1 MANNYRIKSLIVNSL
16 QHQRQ
21 EYGDQNA
28 GFTMAEMIVVLFMIG
43 ILSVIAAP
51 GWSAFIK
58 RQRLNQ
64 ANGAVVSV
72 IQETRLQAK
81 STKGIYSISF
91 RVNSTTNI
99 PEYIIYPGTPPNP
112 ITNTTTPSSNTD
124 PNSGW
129 IALGDTMT
137 LKSREVFL
145 YTNLNPLT
153 EYNTTTIKTTNKQIV
168 QANPETGTITFDSQG
183 VLAKKSSGAVSDTP
197 LAIMVAAP
205 VSTNDDKASSVDR
218 CVIIQTLIGGI
229 RIAKDERCRTIPTNE

>member
-51 GWSAFIK
+51 GWSAFIN

-64 ANGAVVSV
+64 ANGAVASV

-81 STKGIYSISF
+81 STKGTYSISF
-91 RVNSTTNI
+91 RVNNNI
-99 PEYIIYPGTPPNP
+99 PEYIIYPGIPTTTP
-112 ITNTTTPSSNTD
+112 ITNP
-124 PNSGW
+124 PANSVW

-137 LKSREVFL
+137 LRSREVFL

-153 EYNTTTIKTTNKQIV
+153 EYNTTTADRQIV
-168 QANPETGTITFDSQG
+168 QTNRGEGTITFDSQG
-183 VLAKKSSGAVSDTP
+183 VLANNIDGTVSDTP

-205 VSTNDDKASSVDR
+205 VLTNDTASSVDR

-229 RIAKDERCRTIPTNE
+229 RIARDERCRTIPTNE

>member
-51 GWSAFIK
+51 GWSAFIN

-64 ANGAVVSV
+64 ANGAVASV

-81 STKGIYSISF
+81 STKGTYSISF
-91 RVNSTTNI
+91 RVNNNI
-99 PEYIIYPGTPPNP
+99 PEYIIYPGIPTTTP
-112 ITNTTTPSSNTD
+112 ITNP
-124 PNSGW
+124 PANSGW

-137 LKSREVFL
+137 LRSREVFL

-153 EYNTTTIKTTNKQIV
+153 EYNTTTTDRQIV
-168 QANPETGTITFDSQG
+168 QTTPGEGTITFDSQG
-183 VLAKKSSGAVSDTP
+183 VLANNSGGAVSDTP

-205 VSTNDDKASSVDR
+205 VSTTDNTASSLDR

>member
-51 GWSAFIK
+51 GWSAFIN

-64 ANGAVVSV
+64 ANGAVASV

-81 STKGIYSISF
+81 STKGTYSISF
-91 RVNSTTNI
+91 RVNNNI
-99 PEYIIYPGTPPNP
+99 PEYIIYPGIPTTTP
-112 ITNTTTPSSNTD
+112 ITNPPADSV
-124 PNSGW
+124 W

-153 EYNTTTIKTTNKQIV
+153 EYNTTTTDRQIV
-168 QANPETGTITFDSQG
+168 QTNRGEGTITFDSQG
-183 VLAKKSSGAVSDTP
+183 VLANNIDGTVSDTP

-205 VSTNDDKASSVDR
+205 VSTNDNKASSVDR

>member
-51 GWSAFIK
+51 GWSAFIN

-64 ANGAVVSV
+64 ANGAVASV

-81 STKGIYSISF
+81 STKGTYSISF
-91 RVNSTTNI
+91 RVNNNI
-99 PEYIIYPGTPPNP
+99 PEYIIYPGIPTTTP
-112 ITNTTTPSSNTD
+112 ITNPPADSV
-124 PNSGW
+124 W

-137 LKSREVFL
+137 LRSREVFL

-153 EYNTTTIKTTNKQIV
+153 EYNTTTTDRQIV
-168 QANPETGTITFDSQG
+168 QTTPGEGTITFDSQG
-183 VLAKKSSGAVSDTP
+183 VLANNSGGAVSDTP

>member
-51 GWSAFIK
+51 GWSAFIN

-64 ANGAVVSV
+64 ANGAVASV

-81 STKGIYSISF
+81 STKGTYSIRF
-91 RVNSTTNI
+91 RVEDNI
-99 PEYIIYPGTPPNP
+99 PEYIIYPGTNLPA
-112 ITNTTTPSSNTD
+112 D
-124 PNSGW
+124 PVW

-137 LKSREVFL
+137 LRSREVFL
-145 YTNLNPLT
+145 YTNLNSPT
-153 EYNTTTIKTTNKQIV
+153 AYNTTTTDKQIV
-168 QANPETGTITFDSQG
+168 QTTLGTGTITFDSQG

-205 VSTNDDKASSVDR
+205 VSTNDTASSVDR

>member
-51 GWSAFIK
+51 GWSAFIN

-64 ANGAVVSV
+64 ANGAVASV

-81 STKGIYSISF
+81 STKGTYSISF
-91 RVNSTTNI
+91 RVNNNI
-99 PEYIIYPGTPPNP
+99 PEYIIYPGIPTTTP
-112 ITNTTTPSSNTD
+112 ITNP
-124 PNSGW
+124 PANSGW

-153 EYNTTTIKTTNKQIV
+153 EYNTTTADRQIV
-168 QANPETGTITFDSQG
+168 QTNRGEGTITFDSQG
-183 VLAKKSSGAVSDTP
+183 VLANNIDGTVSDTP

>member
-51 GWSAFIK
+51 GWSAFIN

-64 ANGAVVSV
+64 ANGAVASV

-81 STKGIYSISF
+81 STKGTYSISF
-91 RVNSTTNI
+91 RVNNNI
-99 PEYIIYPGTPPNP
+99 PEYIIYPGIPTTTP
-112 ITNTTTPSSNTD
+112 ITNP
-124 PNSGW
+124 PANSGW

-137 LKSREVFL
+137 LRSREVFL
-145 YTNLNPLT
+145 YTNLNSPT
-153 EYNTTTIKTTNKQIV
+153 AYNTTTTDKQIV
-168 QANPETGTITFDSQG
+168 QTNRGEGTITFDSQG
-183 VLAKKSSGAVSDTP
+183 VLANNSGGAVSDTP

-205 VSTNDDKASSVDR
+205 VSTTDNTASSVDR

>member
-51 GWSAFIK
+51 GWSAFIN

-64 ANGAVVSV
+64 ANGAVASV

-81 STKGIYSISF
+81 STKGTYSISF
-91 RVNSTTNI
+91 RVEDNI
-99 PEYIIYPGTPPNP
+99 PEYIIYPGTNLPA
-112 ITNTTTPSSNTD
+112 D
-124 PNSGW
+124 PVW

-137 LKSREVFL
+137 LRSREVFL

-153 EYNTTTIKTTNKQIV
+153 EYNTTTADRQIV
-168 QANPETGTITFDSQG
+168 QTTLGTGTITFDSQG

-205 VSTNDDKASSVDR
+205 VSTNDTASSVDR

>member
-51 GWSAFIK
+51 GWSAFIN

-64 ANGAVVSV
+64 ANGAVASV

-81 STKGIYSISF
+81 STKGTYSISF
-91 RVNSTTNI
+91 RVNNNI
-99 PEYIIYPGTPPNP
+99 PEYIIYPGIPTTTP
-112 ITNTTTPSSNTD
+112 ITNP
-124 PNSGW
+124 PANSGW

-153 EYNTTTIKTTNKQIV
+153 EYNTTTTDRQIV
-168 QANPETGTITFDSQG
+168 QTNRGEGTITFDSQG
-183 VLAKKSSGAVSDTP
+183 VLANNIDGTVSDTP

-205 VSTNDDKASSVDR
+205 VSTNDNKASSVDR

>member
-51 GWSAFIK
+51 GWSAFIN

-64 ANGAVVSV
+64 ANGAVASV

-81 STKGIYSISF
+81 STKGTYSISF
-91 RVNSTTNI
+91 RVNNNI
-99 PEYIIYPGTPPNP
+99 PEYIIYPGIPTTTP
-112 ITNTTTPSSNTD
+112 ITNP
-124 PNSGW
+124 PANSGW

-153 EYNTTTIKTTNKQIV
+153 EYNTTTADRQIV
-168 QANPETGTITFDSQG
+168 QTNRGEGTITFDSQG
-183 VLAKKSSGAVSDTP
+183 VLANNIDGTVSDTP

-205 VSTNDDKASSVDR
+205 VSTTDNKASSLDR

>member
-51 GWSAFIK
+51 GWSAFIN

-64 ANGAVVSV
+64 ANGAVASV

-81 STKGIYSISF
+81 STKGTYSISF
-91 RVNSTTNI
+91 RVNNNI
-99 PEYIIYPGTPPNP
+99 PEYIIYPGIPTTTP
-112 ITNTTTPSSNTD
+112 ITNP
-124 PNSGW
+124 PANSGW

-153 EYNTTTIKTTNKQIV
+153 EYNTTTTDRQIV
-168 QANPETGTITFDSQG
+168 QTTPGEGTITFDSQG
-183 VLAKKSSGAVSDTP
+183 VLANNIDGTVSDTP

-205 VSTNDDKASSVDR
+205 VDNKASSLDR

>member
-51 GWSAFIK
+51 GWSAFIN

-64 ANGAVVSV
+64 ANGAVASV

-81 STKGIYSISF
+81 STKGTYSISF
-91 RVNSTTNI
+91 RVNNNI
-99 PEYIIYPGTPPNP
+99 PEYIIYPGIPTTTP
-112 ITNTTTPSSNTD
+112 ITNP
-124 PNSGW
+124 PANSGW

-153 EYNTTTIKTTNKQIV
+153 EYNTTTTDRQIV
-168 QANPETGTITFDSQG
+168 QTTPGEGTITFDSQG
-183 VLAKKSSGAVSDTP
+183 VLANNSGGAVSDTP

-205 VSTNDDKASSVDR
+205 VSTTDNTASSLDR

>member
-51 GWSAFIK
+51 GWSAFIN

-64 ANGAVVSV
+64 ANGAVASV

-81 STKGIYSISF
+81 STKGTYSISF
-91 RVNSTTNI
+91 RVNNNI
-99 PEYIIYPGTPPNP
+99 PEYIIYPGIPTTTP
-112 ITNTTTPSSNTD
+112 ITNP
-124 PNSGW
+124 PANSVW

-153 EYNTTTIKTTNKQIV
+153 EYNTTTADRQIV
-168 QANPETGTITFDSQG
+168 QTNRGEGTITFDSQG
-183 VLAKKSSGAVSDTP
+183 VLANNSGGAVSDTP

-205 VSTNDDKASSVDR
+205 VSTTDNTASSVDR

>member
-28 GFTMAEMIVVLFMIG
+28 GFTMAEMIVVLLMIG

-51 GWSAFIK
+51 GWSAFIN

-64 ANGAVVSV
+64 ANGAVASV

-81 STKGIYSISF
+81 STKGTYSISF
-91 RVNSTTNI
+91 RVEDNI
-99 PEYIIYPGTPPNP
+99 PEYIIYPGTNLPA
-112 ITNTTTPSSNTD
+112 D
-124 PNSGW
+124 PVW

-137 LKSREVFL
+137 LRSREVFL

-153 EYNTTTIKTTNKQIV
+153 EYNTTTADRQIV
-168 QANPETGTITFDSQG
+168 QTTLGTGTITFDSQG

-205 VSTNDDKASSVDR
+205 VSTNDTASSVDR

>member
-28 GFTMAEMIVVLFMIG
+28 GFTMAEMIVVLLMIG

-51 GWSAFIK
+51 GWSAFIN

-64 ANGAVVSV
+64 ANGAVASV

-81 STKGIYSISF
+81 STKGTYSISF
-91 RVNSTTNI
+91 RVKNKINEYI
-99 PEYIIYPGTPPNP
+99 PEYIIYPGTNLPA
-112 ITNTTTPSSNTD
+112 D
-124 PNSGW
+124 PVW

-137 LKSREVFL
+137 LRSREVFL

-153 EYNTTTIKTTNKQIV
+153 EYNTTTADRQIV
-168 QANPETGTITFDSQG
+168 QTTLGTGTITFDSQG

-197 LAIMVAAP
+197 LAIIVAAP
-205 VSTNDDKASSVDR
+205 VSTNDTASSVDR

>member
-51 GWSAFIK
+51 GWSAFIN

-64 ANGAVVSV
+64 ANGAVASV

-81 STKGIYSISF
+81 STKGTYSISF
-91 RVNSTTNI
+91 RVNNNI
-99 PEYIIYPGTPPNP
+99 PEYIIYPGIPTTTP
-112 ITNTTTPSSNTD
+112 ITNPPADSV
-124 PNSGW
+124 W

-153 EYNTTTIKTTNKQIV
+153 EYNTTTTDRQIV
-168 QANPETGTITFDSQG
+168 QTTPGEGTITFDSQG
-183 VLAKKSSGAVSDTP
+183 VLANNSGGAVSDTP

-205 VSTNDDKASSVDR
+205 VSTTDNTASSVDR

>member
-28 GFTMAEMIVVLFMIG
+28 GFTMAEMIVVLLMIG

-51 GWSAFIK
+51 GWSAFIN

-64 ANGAVVSV
+64 ANGAVASV

-81 STKGIYSISF
+81 STKGTDSIRF
-91 RVNSTTNI
+91 RVEDNI
-99 PEYIIYPGTPPNP
+99 PEYIIYPGTNLPA
-112 ITNTTTPSSNTD
+112 D
-124 PNSGW
+124 PVW

-137 LKSREVFL
+137 LRSREVFL

-153 EYNTTTIKTTNKQIV
+153 EYNTTTADRQIV
-168 QANPETGTITFDSQG
+168 QTTLGTGTITFDSQG

-205 VSTNDDKASSVDR
+205 VSTTDNKASSLDR

>member
-51 GWSAFIK
+51 GWSAFIN

-64 ANGAVVSV
+64 ANGAVASV

-81 STKGIYSISF
+81 STKGTYSISF
-91 RVNSTTNI
+91 RVNNTTNI
-99 PEYIIYPGTPPNP
+99 PEYIIYPGIPTTTP
-112 ITNTTTPSSNTD
+112 ITNPPADSV
-124 PNSGW
+124 W

-137 LKSREVFL
+137 LRSREVFL
-145 YTNLNPLT
+145 YTNLKSLT

-205 VSTNDDKASSVDR
+205 VSTTDNTASSVDR

>member
-28 GFTMAEMIVVLFMIG
+28 GFTMAEMIVVLLMIG

-51 GWSAFIK
+51 GWSAFIN

-64 ANGAVVSV
+64 ANGAVASV

-81 STKGIYSISF
+81 STKGTYSISF
-91 RVNSTTNI
+91 RVEDNI
-99 PEYIIYPGTPPNP
+99 PEYIIYPGTNLPA
-112 ITNTTTPSSNTD
+112 D
-124 PNSGW
+124 PVW

-153 EYNTTTIKTTNKQIV
+153 EYNTTTADRQIV
-168 QANPETGTITFDSQG
+168 QTTLGTGTITFDSQG

-205 VSTNDDKASSVDR
+205 VSTNDTASSVDR

>member
-28 GFTMAEMIVVLFMIG
+28 GFTMAEMIVVLLMIG

-51 GWSAFIK
+51 GWSAFIN

-99 PEYIIYPGTPPNP
+99 PEYIIYPGTNLPA
-112 ITNTTTPSSNTD
+112 D
-124 PNSGW
+124 PVW

-137 LKSREVFL
+137 LRSREVFL
-145 YTNLNPLT
+145 YTNLNSPT
-153 EYNTTTIKTTNKQIV
+153 AYNTTTTDKQIV
-168 QANPETGTITFDSQG
+168 QTTLGTGTITFDSQG

-205 VSTNDDKASSVDR
+205 VLTNDTASSVDR

>member
-51 GWSAFIK
+51 GWSAFIN

-64 ANGAVVSV
+64 ANGAVASV

-81 STKGIYSISF
+81 STKGTYSISF
-91 RVNSTTNI
+91 RVNNNI
-99 PEYIIYPGTPPNP
+99 PEYIIYPGIPTTTP
-112 ITNTTTPSSNTD
+112 ITNPPADSV
-124 PNSGW
+124 W

-137 LKSREVFL
+137 LRSREVFL

-153 EYNTTTIKTTNKQIV
+153 EYNTTTTDRQIV
-168 QANPETGTITFDSQG
+168 QTNRGEGTITFDSQG
-183 VLAKKSSGAVSDTP
+183 VLANNIDGTVSDTP

-205 VSTNDDKASSVDR
+205 VSTNDNKASSVDR

>member
-51 GWSAFIK
+51 GWSAFIN

-64 ANGAVVSV
+64 ANGAVASV

-81 STKGIYSISF
+81 STKGTYSISF
-91 RVNSTTNI
+91 RVNNNI
-99 PEYIIYPGTPPNP
+99 PEYIIYPGIPTTTP
-112 ITNTTTPSSNTD
+112 ITNP
-124 PNSGW
+124 PANSGW

-137 LKSREVFL
+137 LRSREVFL

-153 EYNTTTIKTTNKQIV
+153 EYNTTTADRQIV
-168 QANPETGTITFDSQG
+168 QTNRGEGTITFDSQG
-183 VLAKKSSGAVSDTP
+183 VLANNIDGTVSDTP

-205 VSTNDDKASSVDR
+205 VSTTDNKASSLDR

>member
-51 GWSAFIK
+51 GWSAFIN

-64 ANGAVVSV
+64 ANGAVASV

-81 STKGIYSISF
+81 STKGTYSISF
-91 RVNSTTNI
+91 RVNNNI
-99 PEYIIYPGTPPNP
+99 PEYIIYPGIPTTTP
-112 ITNTTTPSSNTD
+112 ITNPPADSV
-124 PNSGW
+124 W

-137 LKSREVFL
+137 LRSREVFL

-153 EYNTTTIKTTNKQIV
+153 EYNTTTADRQIV
-168 QANPETGTITFDSQG
+168 QTNRGEGTITFDSQG
-183 VLAKKSSGAVSDTP
+183 VLANNIDGTVSDTP

-205 VSTNDDKASSVDR
+205 VDNKASSLDR

>member
-51 GWSAFIK
+51 GWSAFIN

-64 ANGAVVSV
+64 ANGAVASV

-81 STKGIYSISF
+81 STKGTYSISF
-91 RVNSTTNI
+91 RVNNNI
-99 PEYIIYPGTPPNP
+99 PEYIIYPGIPTTTP
-112 ITNTTTPSSNTD
+112 ITNP
-124 PNSGW
+124 PANSGW

-153 EYNTTTIKTTNKQIV
+153 EYNTTTTDRQIV
-168 QANPETGTITFDSQG
+168 QTNRGEGTITFDSQG
-183 VLAKKSSGAVSDTP
+183 VLANNSGGAVSDTP

-205 VSTNDDKASSVDR
+205 VSTTDNTASSVDR

>member
-51 GWSAFIK
+51 GWSAFIN

-64 ANGAVVSV
+64 ANGAVASV

-81 STKGIYSISF
+81 STKGTYSISF
-91 RVNSTTNI
+91 RVNNNI
-99 PEYIIYPGTPPNP
+99 PEYIIYPGIPTTTP
-112 ITNTTTPSSNTD
+112 ITNPPADSV
-124 PNSGW
+124 W

-137 LKSREVFL
+137 LRSREVFL

-153 EYNTTTIKTTNKQIV
+153 EYNTTTTDRQIV
-168 QANPETGTITFDSQG
+168 QTTPGEGTITFDSQG
-183 VLAKKSSGAVSDTP
+183 VLANNSGGAVSDTP

-205 VSTNDDKASSVDR
+205 VSTTDNKASSLDR

>member
-51 GWSAFIK
+51 GWSAFIN

-64 ANGAVVSV
+64 ANGAVASV

-81 STKGIYSISF
+81 STKGTYSISF
-91 RVNSTTNI
+91 RVNNNI
-99 PEYIIYPGTPPNP
+99 PEYIIYPGIPTTTP
-112 ITNTTTPSSNTD
+112 ITNP
-124 PNSGW
+124 PANSGW

-145 YTNLNPLT
+145 YTNLKSLT

-229 RIAKDERCRTIPTNE
+229 RIAKDERCWTIPTNE

>member
-51 GWSAFIK
+51 GWSAFIN

-81 STKGIYSISF
+81 STKGTYSISF
-91 RVNSTTNI
+91 RVNNNI
-99 PEYIIYPGTPPNP
+99 PEYIIYPGIPTTTP
-112 ITNTTTPSSNTD
+112 ITNP
-124 PNSGW
+124 PANSGW

-137 LKSREVFL
+137 LRSREVFL

>member
-51 GWSAFIK
+51 GWSAFIN

-64 ANGAVVSV
+64 ANGAVASV

-81 STKGIYSISF
+81 STKGTYSISF
-91 RVNSTTNI
+91 RVNNNI
-99 PEYIIYPGTPPNP
+99 PEYIIYPGIPTTTP
-112 ITNTTTPSSNTD
+112 ITNP
-124 PNSGW
+124 PANSGW

-137 LKSREVFL
+137 LRSREVFL

-153 EYNTTTIKTTNKQIV
+153 EYNTTTADRQIV
-168 QANPETGTITFDSQG
+168 QTNRGEGTITFDSQG
-183 VLAKKSSGAVSDTP
+183 VLANNIDGTVSDTP

-205 VSTNDDKASSVDR
+205 VDNKASSVDR

>member
-28 GFTMAEMIVVLFMIG
+28 GFTMAEMIVVLLMIG

-51 GWSAFIK
+51 GWSAFIN

-64 ANGAVVSV
+64 ANGAVASV

-81 STKGIYSISF
+81 STKGTYSISF
-91 RVNSTTNI
+91 RVEDNI
-99 PEYIIYPGTPPNP
+99 PEYIIYPGTNLPA
-112 ITNTTTPSSNTD
+112 D
-124 PNSGW
+124 PVW

-137 LKSREVFL
+137 LRSREVFL

-153 EYNTTTIKTTNKQIV
+153 EYNTTTTDRQIV
-168 QANPETGTITFDSQG
+168 QTTPGEGTITFDSQG
-183 VLAKKSSGAVSDTP
+183 VLANNSGGAVSDTP

-205 VSTNDDKASSVDR
+205 VSTTDNTASSVDR

>member
-51 GWSAFIK
+51 GWSAFIN

-64 ANGAVVSV
+64 ANGAVASV

-81 STKGIYSISF
+81 STKGTYSISF
-91 RVNSTTNI
+91 RVNNNI
-99 PEYIIYPGTPPNP
+99 PEYIIYPGIPTTTP
-112 ITNTTTPSSNTD
+112 ITNPPADSV
-124 PNSGW
+124 W

-137 LKSREVFL
+137 LRSREVFL

-153 EYNTTTIKTTNKQIV
+153 EYNTTTADRQIV
-168 QANPETGTITFDSQG
+168 QTNRGEGTITFDSQG
-183 VLAKKSSGAVSDTP
+183 VLANNSGGAVSDTP

-218 CVIIQTLIGGI
+218 CVIIQTLMGGI

>member
-51 GWSAFIK
+51 GWSAFIN

-64 ANGAVVSV
+64 ANGAVASV

-81 STKGIYSISF
+81 STKGTYSISF
-91 RVNSTTNI
+91 RVNNNI
-99 PEYIIYPGTPPNP
+99 PEYIIYPGIPTTTP
-112 ITNTTTPSSNTD
+112 ITNPPADSV
-124 PNSGW
+124 W

-137 LKSREVFL
+137 LRSREVFL

-153 EYNTTTIKTTNKQIV
+153 EYNTTTTDRQIV
-168 QANPETGTITFDSQG
+168 QTNRGEGTITFDSQG
-183 VLAKKSSGAVSDTP
+183 VLANNSGGAVSDTP

-205 VSTNDDKASSVDR
+205 VSTTDNKASSLDR

>member
-51 GWSAFIK
+51 GWSAFIN

-64 ANGAVVSV
+64 ANGAVASV

-81 STKGIYSISF
+81 STQGTYSISF
-91 RVNSTTNI
+91 RVNNNI
-99 PEYIIYPGTPPNP
+99 PEYIIYPGIPTTTP
-112 ITNTTTPSSNTD
+112 ITNP
-124 PNSGW
+124 PANSGW

-153 EYNTTTIKTTNKQIV
+153 EYNTTTTDRQIV
-168 QANPETGTITFDSQG
+168 QTTPGEGTITFDSQG
-183 VLAKKSSGAVSDTP
+183 VLANNIDGTVSDTP

-205 VSTNDDKASSVDR
+205 VSTTDNKASSLDR

>member
-51 GWSAFIK
+51 GWSAFIN

-64 ANGAVVSV
+64 ANGAVASV

-81 STKGIYSISF
+81 STKGTYSISF
-91 RVNSTTNI
+91 RVNNNI
-99 PEYIIYPGTPPNP
+99 PEYIIYPGIPTTTP
-112 ITNTTTPSSNTD
+112 ITNP
-124 PNSGW
+124 PANSGW

-153 EYNTTTIKTTNKQIV
+153 EYNTTTADRQIV
-168 QANPETGTITFDSQG
+168 QTNRGEGTITFDSQG
-183 VLAKKSSGAVSDTP
+183 VLANNSGGAVSDTP

-205 VSTNDDKASSVDR
+205 VSTTDNKASSLDR

>member
-28 GFTMAEMIVVLFMIG
+28 GFTMAEMIIVLFMIG

-51 GWSAFIK
+51 GWSAFIN

-64 ANGAVVSV
+64 ANGAVASV

-81 STKGIYSISF
+81 STKGTYSISF
-91 RVNSTTNI
+91 RVNNNI
-99 PEYIIYPGTPPNP
+99 PEYIIYPGIPTTTP
-112 ITNTTTPSSNTD
+112 ITNPPADSV
-124 PNSGW
+124 W

-137 LKSREVFL
+137 LRSREVFL

-153 EYNTTTIKTTNKQIV
+153 EYNTTTADRQIV
-168 QANPETGTITFDSQG
+168 QTNRGEGTITFDSQG
-183 VLAKKSSGAVSDTP
+183 VLANNIDGTVSDTP

-205 VSTNDDKASSVDR
+205 VSTTDNKASSLDR

>member
-51 GWSAFIK
+51 GWSAFIN

-64 ANGAVVSV
+64 ANGAVASV

-81 STKGIYSISF
+81 STKGTYSISF
-91 RVNSTTNI
+91 RVNNNI
-99 PEYIIYPGTPPNP
+99 PEYIIYPGIPTTTP
-112 ITNTTTPSSNTD
+112 ITNP
-124 PNSGW
+124 PANSVW

-137 LKSREVFL
+137 LRSREVFL

-153 EYNTTTIKTTNKQIV
+153 EYNTTTADRQIV
-168 QANPETGTITFDSQG
+168 QTNRGEGTITFDSQG
-183 VLAKKSSGAVSDTP
+183 VLANNIDGTVSDTP

-205 VSTNDDKASSVDR
+205 VSTTDNKASSLDR

>member
-28 GFTMAEMIVVLFMIG
+28 GFTMAEMIVVLLMIG

-51 GWSAFIK
+51 GWSAFIN

-64 ANGAVVSV
+64 ANGAVASV

-81 STKGIYSISF
+81 STKGTYSISF
-91 RVNSTTNI
+91 RVNNNI
-99 PEYIIYPGTPPNP
+99 PEYIIYPGIPTTTP
-112 ITNTTTPSSNTD
+112 ITNP
-124 PNSGW
+124 PANSVW

-137 LKSREVFL
+137 LRSREVFL

-153 EYNTTTIKTTNKQIV
+153 EYNTTTADRQIV
-168 QANPETGTITFDSQG
+168 QTNRGEGTITFDSQG

-205 VSTNDDKASSVDR
+205 VSTNDTASSVDR

>member
-51 GWSAFIK
+51 GWSAFIN

-64 ANGAVVSV
+64 ANGAVASV

-81 STKGIYSISF
+81 STKGTYSISF
-91 RVNSTTNI
+91 RVNNNI
-99 PEYIIYPGTPPNP
+99 PEYIIYPGIPTTTP
-112 ITNTTTPSSNTD
+112 ITNP
-124 PNSGW
+124 PANSVW

-137 LKSREVFL
+137 LRSREVFL
-145 YTNLNPLT
+145 YTNLKSLT